1 MFNLWSKKNM
11 NLSQQQWSEQL
22 KNDNNA
28 IVIDVRTPEEFEDGY
43 IENAVNINIFK
54 GQGFVYL
61 IEELDQSKNY
71 YVYCKA
77 GSRSE
82 QACKVM
88 NQLGIENT
96 YNLVGGIMQWQGRIV
111 V

>member
-1 MFNLWSKKNM
+1 M

-28 IVIDVRTPEEFEDGY
+28 IVIDVRTPEEFEEGF
-43 IENAVNINIFK
+43 IENAINIDIFK
-54 GQGFVYL
+54 GQGFIYL

-96 YNLVGGIMQWQGRIV
+96 YNLIGGIMQWQGKIV

>member
-1 MFNLWSKKNM
+1 M

-43 IENAVNINIFK
+43 IENAINIDIFK
-54 GQGFVYL
+54 GQGFIYL

-88 NQLGIENT
+88 NQIGITNT
-96 YNLVGGIMQWQGRIV
+96 YNLVGGIMQWQGKIV

>member
-1 MFNLWSKKNM
+1 M

-43 IENAVNINIFK
+43 IENAVNIDIFK

>member
-1 MFNLWSKKNM
+1 M

-22 KNDNNA
+22 NNDNNA

-43 IENAVNINIFK
+43 IENAINIDIFK
-54 GQGFVYL
+54 GQGFIYL

-96 YNLVGGIMQWQGRIV
+96 YNLMGGIMQWQGKIV

>member
-1 MFNLWSKKNM
+1 M

-22 KNDNNA
+22 NNDNNA

-43 IENAVNINIFK
+43 IENAINIDIFK
-54 GQGFVYL
+54 GQGFIYM

-96 YNLVGGIMQWQGRIV
+96 YNLMGGIMQWQGKIV

>member
-1 MFNLWSKKNM
+1 M

-28 IVIDVRTPEEFEDGY
+28 IVIDVRTPEEFEEGF
-43 IENAVNINIFK
+43 IENAINIDIFK
-54 GQGFVYL
+54 GQGFIYL

-96 YNLVGGIMQWQGRIV
+96 YNLMGGIMQWQGKIV

>member
-1 MFNLWSKKNM
+1 M
-11 NLSQQQWSEQL
+11 NLSQQKWSEQL

-28 IVIDVRTPEEFEDGY
+28 IVIDVRTPEEFEDGF
-43 IENAVNINIFK
+43 IENAINIDIFK
-54 GQGFVYL
+54 GQGFIYL

-88 NQLGIENT
+88 NQLGIKNT
-96 YNLVGGIMQWQGRIV
+96 YNLVSGIIQWQGKIV

>member
-1 MFNLWSKKNM
+1 M

-22 KNDNNA
+22 QNDNNA

-43 IENAVNINIFK
+43 IENAINIDIFK
-54 GQGFVYL
+54 GQGFIYL

-77 GSRSE
+77 GSRSQ
-82 QACKVM
+82 QA
-88 NQLGIENT
+88 
-96 YNLVGGIMQWQGRIV
+96 
-111 V
+111 